1 MMGARED
8 RQGKGA
14 TVGHCGRG
22 GTRHKVLEASVLS
35 TGFPLMCNCD
45 GEEEDIDVDYTT
57 YSDDTFQENMESW
70 NVQAIIAKVLWKKN
84 KKVWSSARLTHSL
97 CSVGAVVFDDADDN
111 DFLIGDDDDDDF
123 VDDDDEE

>member
-1 MMGARED
+1 MDGWDWDGWMDIIEVVGLLRAHSVLIMPIMMMMGARED

-45 GEEEDIDVDYTT
+45 GEEEDVDVDYI
-57 YSDDTFQENMESW
+57 YSDDTF
-70 NVQAIIAKVLWKKN
+70 
-84 KKVWSSARLTHSL
+84 
-97 CSVGAVVFDDADDN
+97 
-111 DFLIGDDDDDDF
+111 
-123 VDDDDEE
+123 

>member
-1 MMGARED
+1 MGWMDGIGMVIIEVVGLFRASSVPIMLIMMMMRARED

-45 GEEEDIDVDYTT
+45 GEKEEDVDYT
-57 YSDDTFQENMESW
+57 YSDDTFQENIES
-70 NVQAIIAKVLWKKN
+70 
-84 KKVWSSARLTHSL
+84 
-97 CSVGAVVFDDADDN
+97 
-111 DFLIGDDDDDDF
+111 
-123 VDDDDEE
+123 

>member
-1 MMGARED
+1 MLIMPIMMMMGARED

-45 GEEEDIDVDYTT
+45 GEEEDVDVDYT
-57 YSDDTFQENMESW
+57 YSDDTF
-70 NVQAIIAKVLWKKN
+70 
-84 KKVWSSARLTHSL
+84 
-97 CSVGAVVFDDADDN
+97 
-111 DFLIGDDDDDDF
+111 
-123 VDDDDEE
+123 

>member
-1 MMGARED
+1 MDGWDWDGWMVIIEVVGLFRASSVPIMLIMMMMGARED

-45 GEEEDIDVDYTT
+45 GEKEQDVDYT
-57 YSDDTFQENMESW
+57 YSDDTFQENIES
-70 NVQAIIAKVLWKKN
+70 
-84 KKVWSSARLTHSL
+84 
-97 CSVGAVVFDDADDN
+97 
-111 DFLIGDDDDDDF
+111 
-123 VDDDDEE
+123 